1 MDNDDGGDD
10 KDDYA
15 LNLWAFRDPLDHGKV
30 DKDPRGKN
38 TQEDWLMSVD
48 GQIIVI
54 IDHHYQRMIN

>member
-1 MDNDDGGDD
+1 MDNDDGGGD
-10 KDDYA
+10 KDDDT

-30 DKDPRGKN
+30 DEDPRGEN
-38 TQEDWLMSVD
+38 TKEDWLRSAD